1 MGKQI
6 FIGYFIITLL
16 VSVYQYEFGKKSYM
30 GYMFN
35 LGRSVMWPVLLIEA
49 L

>member
-6 FIGYFIITLL
+6 FAVYIVIALLTSFYQVEYGPKAYRGYA
-16 VSVYQYEFGKKSYM
+16 
-30 GYMFN
+30 FN